1 MGKLFDVLLVFS
13 SIPELLTKLP
23 ITLELAV
30 VSMLIGLGLGLVMAI
45 IKMKKI
51 RVLTQI
57 TNLLISLLRGTP
69 VIVQLYVAFFG
80 IPMMFKAI
88 NQQFGT
94 NLAVANISGFVYAMI
109 ALGLNQSGFMAEII
123 RSALQSVDPGQ
134 IEAAHALGMTYP
146 QTLRRIILPEAF
158 EVALPTLG
166 NSFISIIKGTS
177 LAFTCAVVEITAQGQ
192 IIGGRTYR
200 YFEVYVSLA
209 IIYWLVTLVLD
220 DISLEIRQGDV
231 VGIIGPSGTGK
242 STLLRCVNRL
252 ETPEKGTVTIG
263 DKVIGLSE
271 RKPKELLYLRQ
282 NTGMVFQRFN
292 LFEKKTALENVMEG
306 LIVVKKMKK
315 DEARAIALEELKLVG
330 MEKWANH
337 YPKHMSGGQQQRV
350 ALARALAMKPQI
362 LLLDEPTSA
371 LDPELVGEV
380 LDVIKKVAAQGYT
393 MLLVS
398 HEMNF
403 IRHVSNRVIFLDK
416 GHVVED
422 GTPKEV
428 FEHPQNQR
436 TREFFS
442 KMHIM
447 AQPEYVI

>member
-1 MGKLFDVLLVFS
+1 M
-13 SIPELLTKLP
+13 
-23 ITLELAV
+23 
-30 VSMLIGLGLGLVMAI
+30 
-45 IKMKKI
+45 
-51 RVLTQI
+51 
-57 TNLLISLLRGTP
+57 
-69 VIVQLYVAFFG
+69 
-80 IPMMFKAI
+80 
-88 NQQFGT
+88 
-94 NLAVANISGFVYAMI
+94 
-109 ALGLNQSGFMAEII
+109 
-123 RSALQSVDPGQ
+123 
-134 IEAAHALGMTYP
+134 
-146 QTLRRIILPEAF
+146 
-158 EVALPTLG
+158 
-166 NSFISIIKGTS
+166 
-177 LAFTCAVVEITAQGQ
+177 
-192 IIGGRTYR
+192 
-200 YFEVYVSLA
+200 
-209 IIYWLVTLVLD
+209 VLD
-220 DISLEIRQGDV
+220 NISLEIKQGDV

-252 ETPEKGTVTIG
+252 ETPEHGAVTIG
-263 DKVIGLSE
+263 DKKIDLSE
-271 RKPKELLYLRQ
+271 KKPKGLLYLRQ

-306 LIVVKKMKK
+306 LLVVKKMKK
-315 DEARAIALEELKLVG
+315 EEAKEIALQELKLVG

-428 FEHPQNQR
+428 FEHPKNQR
-436 TREFFS
+436 TREFLN
-442 KMHIM
+442 KMHILS
-447 AQPEYVI
+447 QPEYVI